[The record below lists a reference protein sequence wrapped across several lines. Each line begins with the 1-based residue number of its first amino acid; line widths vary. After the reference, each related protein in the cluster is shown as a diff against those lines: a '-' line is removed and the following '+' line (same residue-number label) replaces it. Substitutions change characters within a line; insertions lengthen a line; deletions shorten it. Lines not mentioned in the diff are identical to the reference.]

1 MNHGVNALS
10 WCQPSDI
17 IARVARPIQLGE
29 DYRGE
34 DGPIGYLLRQTIHA
48 FNTAMENGLR
58 EHGLT
63 SPQFGALFVLEA
75 EPGLSAADVAR
86 AMGTTPQAA
95 NVLIAGM
102 EAVGLVYREPHPTH
116 GRILE
121 IYPTDEGLRRFKT
134 ARPFIRRLEAQMCEG
149 FSASQIATVKRW
161 LVDSSRVLSST
172 RTGAKPRSKIGK
184 PQPVK

>member
-1 MNHGVNALS
+1 M
-10 WCQPSDI
+10 
-17 IARVARPIQLGE
+17 ARATQLGE

-75 EPGLSAADVAR
+75 EPGLSGADVAR

-95 NVLIAGM
+95 NVLVAGM
-102 EAVGLVYREPHPTH
+102 EDDGLVHREPHPTH

-121 IYPTDEGLRRFKT
+121 IYPTDEGLRRFR
-134 ARPFIRRLEAQMCEG
+134 AAVRPHRRLEAQMCEG
-149 FSASQIATVKRW
+149 VRAAQRAVRK
-161 LVDSSRVLSST
+161 
-172 RTGAKPRSKIGK
+172 
-184 PQPVK
+184 

>member
-1 MNHGVNALS
+1 M
-10 WCQPSDI
+10 
-17 IARVARPIQLGE
+17 ARPTQLGE

-34 DGPIGYLLRQTIHA
+34 DGPIGYLLRQTVHA
-48 FNTAMENGLR
+48 FNTAMDNGLR

-102 EAVGLVYREPHPTH
+102 EEGGLVRRAPHPTH

-121 IYPTDEGLRRFKT
+121 VYASDEGLRRFRA
-134 ARPFIRRLEAQMCEG
+134 ARPSIRRLETRMCEG
-149 FSASQIATVKRW
+149 FTPAQVATVKRW
-161 LVDSSRVLSST
+161 LVGSAGALSS
-172 RTGAKPRSKIGK
+172 AKPKRARS
-184 PQPVK
+184 

>member
-1 MNHGVNALS
+1 MV
-10 WCQPSDI
+10 
-17 IARVARPIQLGE
+17 VTMARPIQLGE

-63 SPQFGALFVLEA
+63 SPQFGALFVLET

-95 NVLIAGM
+95 NVLVAGM
-102 EAVGLVYREPHPTH
+102 EEQGLLYREPHPTH

-121 IYPTDEGLRRFKT
+121 VYPTEEALRRYKA
-134 ARPFIRRLEAQMCEG
+134 ARPFIRRLETQMCEG
-149 FSASQIATVKRW
+149 FSAAQLATIKRW
-161 LVDSSRVLSST
+161 LVASARGLKSCSRRGS
-172 RTGAKPRSKIGK
+172 G
-184 PQPVK
+184 

>member
-1 MNHGVNALS
+1 M
-10 WCQPSDI
+10 
-17 IARVARPIQLGE
+17 ARPTQLGE

-34 DGPIGYLLRQTIHA
+34 EGPIGYLLRQTIHA

-95 NVLIAGM
+95 NVLVAAM
-102 EAVGLVYREPHPTH
+102 EEDGLVSREPHPTH

-121 IYPTDEGLRRFKT
+121 IYPTDEGLRRFT
-134 ARPFIRRLEAQMCEG
+134 GARPFIRRLETQMCEG
-149 FSASQIATVKRW
+149 FSATQVTTVKRW
-161 LVDSSRVLSST
+161 LVEAARSLSATTARSRGPSSRVAAK
-172 RTGAKPRSKIGK
+172 RT
-184 PQPVK
+184 